1 MPAPAR
7 KHFEKYECKAQ
18 TFSVSA
24 DQERPYAKLLSSHS
38 YIHGEKMAV

>member
-18 TFSVSA
+18 TFSASA
-24 DQERPYAKLLSSHS
+24 DQERP
-38 YIHGEKMAV
+38 VC